1 MVLKEKQA
9 VRQAVLMHGKNKFIS
24 CSVIKHQKGFTLIE
38 ILIAIAI
45 VAIMMASLVPFLRQ
59 QPGYER
65 KQFIARLNTM
75 VQAAWQQAIITRAVH
90 RVLFDFKNRTA
101 RVERTTPTAPL
112 TQKID
117 FQPAQGPDMQISWS
131 STIIIKQFLIE
142 GFDEMRRFAGR
153 GIETIWFYIIP
164 DGMTQQ
170 VTINGV
176 DKENTLDDDRP
187 RPFGLVLNPFLAQF
201 KEYDTFQK

>member
-1 MVLKEKQA
+1 MIKQ
-9 VRQAVLMHGKNKFIS
+9 H
-24 CSVIKHQKGFTLIE
+24 KGFTLIE

-45 VAIMMASLVPFLRQ
+45 VAIMMASLAPFLRQ

-65 KQFIARLNTM
+65 KQFIARLNTL
-75 VQAAWQQAIITRAVH
+75 VQAAWQQAVITRAVH
-90 RVLFDFKNRTA
+90 RILFDFKNRMA
-101 RVERTTPTAPL
+101 RVERIAPTSSV
-112 TQKID
+112 QKLD

-142 GFDEMRRFAGR
+142 GFDEMKRFTGR
-153 GIETIWFYIIP
+153 SIETIWFYVIP

-170 VTINGV
+170 VTINGI
-176 DKENTLDDDRP
+176 DKEDTLDDDRP